1 MDHKP
6 GKRGVWVGGAAG
18 LCCWAARR
26 AVRAAQAAAASVA
39 DVETVH
45 KKDRPAC
52 GHTSRA
58 ARENNLNPVYT

>member
-6 GKRGVWVGGAAG
+6 GKRGVWVGGVAG
-18 LCCWAARR
+18 MCCWAAHR
-26 AVRAAQAAAASVA
+26 AVRAAHPAAASVA

-52 GHTSRA
+52 GHTSR
-58 ARENNLNPVYT
+58 RKVKIT